1 MTNREN
7 IRLCGGTFFTLLLED
22 RKPRAGVREHYAGE
36 KDGLSEPEVLI
47 GLSKVLVPDFR
58 EPLESMMTTI
68 KGNTSEYKSCKNK
81 GGTYFP
87 FSNRVALTEFDKCV
101 KDNYQVALNRM
112 IEFCDEFLHVKD
124 STKKD
129 ERLVKALIDTID
141 KDQTRY
147 STLYRMAQACRKQIL
162 SKARAFAFRHFCWEF
177 CTFVLCVL
185 ILQRLEKKPLISG
198 VRQETEHPEHT
209 RELWVRIGKKM

>member
-1 MTNREN
+1 MTNRKN

-47 GLSKVLVPDFR
+47 GLSKVLGPDFQ

-87 FSNRVALTEFDKCV
+87 FGNS
-101 KDNYQVALNRM
+101 
-112 IEFCDEFLHVKD
+112 H
-124 STKKD
+124 
-129 ERLVKALIDTID
+129 
-141 KDQTRY
+141 
-147 STLYRMAQACRKQIL
+147 
-162 SKARAFAFRHFCWEF
+162 
-177 CTFVLCVL
+177 
-185 ILQRLEKKPLISG
+185 
-198 VRQETEHPEHT
+198 
-209 RELWVRIGKKM
+209 

>member
-1 MTNREN
+1 MTNSEN

-87 FSNRVALTEFDKCV
+87 FSNRQSLTNV
-101 KDNYQVALNRM
+101 
-112 IEFCDEFLHVKD
+112 
-124 STKKD
+124 
-129 ERLVKALIDTID
+129 
-141 KDQTRY
+141 
-147 STLYRMAQACRKQIL
+147 
-162 SKARAFAFRHFCWEF
+162 
-177 CTFVLCVL
+177 
-185 ILQRLEKKPLISG
+185 
-198 VRQETEHPEHT
+198 
-209 RELWVRIGKKM
+209 

>member
-141 KDQTRY
+141 KDD
-147 STLYRMAQACRKQIL
+147 SIESNQIFYAL
-162 SKARAFAFRHFCWEF
+162 QDGTGMSKARAFAFRHFCWEF

>member
-47 GLSKVLVPDFR
+47 GLSKVLVPDFQ

-87 FSNRVALTEFDKCV
+87 FGNKVALTAFDKCI
-101 KDNYQVALNRM
+101 KENYRVALNRM

-141 KDQTRY
+141 KDDSIR
-147 STLYRMAQACRKQIL
+147 
-162 SKARAFAFRHFCWEF
+162 W
-177 CTFVLCVL
+177 
-185 ILQRLEKKPLISG
+185 
-198 VRQETEHPEHT
+198 
-209 RELWVRIGKKM
+209 